1 MSKMTDKIQRHYL
14 RSFLLALLPLVL
26 FVWSAPASAKY
37 ASLVIEEET
46 GRVLHARNPD
56 TLRHPASLTKIMTLY
71 MLFDALRD
79 GRLTM
84 DQRLKVSRAA
94 SRMPSSK
101 LGLGRGETITVRQA
115 VMALVVK
122 SANDVAVVVAEALAG
137 SEAAFADQMTRKARA
152 LGMRKTTFKNA
163 SGLYHRNQKST
174 ARDMAR
180 LAQRMRTDF
189 PEYYGIFRSRSFTF
203 RGHKYRSHNKLL
215 SRYPGAE
222 GMKTG
227 YIGAAG
233 FNLVTSANRHGV
245 RLVGVVFGGKS
256 SRSRDR
262 HMMDLLD
269 RAFVGY
275 EALAIRPPRRP
286 GLPTLATTQVARA
299 SQPAAAAQHPN
310 PFLQQVNTALA
321 RTSAAPAAPKAP
333 VRTAR
338 VEQSGG
344 AWSVQVGAY
353 RSKGRALAAAEKAQT
368 RLGSVGSQTI
378 VTVVPSRRTSRPLF
392 RSRLAGLSKPAAY
405 NVCNMLKQQRVDCM
419 VFAPARGEQVAERP
433 Q

>member
-1 MSKMTDKIQRHYL
+1 MSKILDKTHRRYL
-14 RSFLLALLPLVL
+14 RSFLLLLLPMALISYSV
-26 FVWSAPASAKY
+26 PASAKY

-71 MLFDALRD
+71 MTFEALRD

-137 SEAAFADQMTRKARA
+137 SEAAFAEKMTRKARA

-180 LAQRMRTDF
+180 LAQRVRADF
-189 PEYYGIFRSRSFTF
+189 PEYYGIFQSRTFTF
-203 RGHKYRSHNKLL
+203 RGQKYRSHNRLL
-215 SRYPGAE
+215 ARYPGAD

-233 FNLVTSANRHGV
+233 FNLVTSASRHGT

-286 GLPTLATTQVARA
+286 GLPAVATTQVARA
-299 SQPAAAAQHPN
+299 TAPTAAPHPN
-310 PFLQQVNTALA
+310 PFVEQVNTALA
-321 RTSAAPAAPKAP
+321 RTAAQPVAPKPP
-333 VRTAR
+333 VRAAA
-338 VEQSGG
+338 VQKPAG

-353 RSKGRALAAAEKAQT
+353 RSQRRALAAAEKAQA
-368 RLGSVGSQTI
+368 RLGSVGSQT
-378 VTVVPSRRTSRPLF
+378 VVAVVPSRRSSRPLF
-392 RSRLAGLSKPAAY
+392 RSRLAGLSKSAAR

-419 VFAPARGEQVAERP
+419 VFAPARGAQVAERP